1 MNNDELR
8 AVVDTIIDAVITI
21 DSAGIIC
28 DCNPATQTL
37 FGYNHDELVGNNVSL
52 LMPEPYCSEHDGY
65 LARFLTTNVPRVI
78 GFNREVVGRRKNGS
92 TFPMELAVGEA
103 DTKSQR
109 HFVGIVRDI
118 TRRKLREEKLRQA
131 RHDAQ
136 QANRAKSAFLANM
149 SHELRTPLNSVIGFS
164 GILTSGMAGELNDEQ
179 KKQLDFIHSS
189 GEHLLNLINDILD
202 LSKVES
208 GKMELVLGRFS
219 LHNVVHEAV
228 SIVQPLADSK
238 GLSLQL
244 QMPEQHLELMQDTS
258 RFKQVLLNLLSNAI
272 KFTDQ
277 GVIAL
282 TVTAKES
289 LLICEVSDS
298 GIGMNKEDLAHIF
311 DPFIQVGPKNDAD
324 HPGTGLGLALC
335 QKFMQM
341 MGGDITVSSILT
353 EGSKFTITM
362 PQKLTASLPTLPSA
376 SDSAA
381 TGSDSDAPLVLIID
395 DDPQAQE
402 LKRLHL
408 EGDGYRVMQLFD
420 GVHAIDTIRHQKPDL
435 VLLDL
440 LMPNVNGWEV
450 LASIKNNPDIMDVPV
465 MCVSI
470 LDGIERTLEM
480 GAVGFMAK
488 PINPTRLLDQVAT
501 LIRNRQVQ
509 KIIIVDDDPA
519 ARQLLCNIFQQ
530 PPLNAHCIEA
540 VNGNDAL
547 QQLETFA
554 ADLIVTDLM
563 MPQMDG
569 LELVAHLRGGG
580 QFRNIPILMVT
591 AKELNDSEL
600 DQLASHQVL
609 VNAKKSLD
617 PDQLLQQMH
626 EMLGALQQ

>member
-1 MNNDELR
+1 MNNNELR

-21 DSAGIIC
+21 DCTGIIR

-37 FGYNHDELVGNNVSL
+37 FGYGHDELVGNNVSL
-52 LMPEPYCSEHDGY
+52 LMPEPYCSEHDSY
-65 LARFLTTNVPRVI
+65 IARFLTTNVPRVI

-164 GILTSGMAGELNDEQ
+164 GILTSGMAGALNDEQ
-179 KKQLDFIHSS
+179 NKQLNFIHSS

-219 LHNVVHEAV
+219 LHKVAQEAI
-228 SIVQPLADSK
+228 SIVQPLADNK
-238 GLSLQL
+238 GLSLQFQL
-244 QMPEQHLELMQDTS
+244 PEQDLELMQDSS

-277 GVIAL
+277 GVVTL
-282 TVTAKES
+282 TITVKKE

-298 GIGMNKEDLAHIF
+298 GIGMHKEDLALIF

-341 MGGDITVSSILT
+341 MGGDIAVSST
-353 EGSKFTITM
+353 PGEGSNFTITI
-362 PQKLTASLPTLPSA
+362 PQKLMAILPQLPTESSSPPPVN
-376 SDSAA
+376 
-381 TGSDSDAPLVLIID
+381 DSDAPLVLIID
-395 DDPQAQE
+395 DDLQAQE

-408 EGDGYRVMQLFD
+408 ERDGYRVMQLFD

-488 PINPTRLLDQVAT
+488 PINPERLLHQVAT
-501 LIRNRQVQ
+501 LIHNHQAQ
-509 KIIIVDDDPA
+509 KIMIVDDDPA
-519 ARQLLCNIFQQ
+519 ARQLLRNIFQQ
-530 PPLNAHCIEA
+530 LPLNACCTEA

-547 QQLETFA
+547 QQLESFA

-569 LELVAHLRGGG
+569 LELVAHLRGGQ

-591 AKELNDSEL
+591 AKALNDSEL
-600 DQLASHQVL
+600 NQLASHQVL
-609 VNAKKSLD
+609 VSAKESLD

-626 EMLGALQQ
+626 EMLGTLQR